1 MLLPFFR
8 PGPGRPLI
16 WLSLGSNSPAAPA
29 MLARAR
35 AGIAA
40 LPGCELLAASSIY
53 ETEPQGYADQPWF
66 HNQVLAVTA
75 AETDPVRFLASLL
88 ALETRL
94 GRRRAGP
101 RFGPRC
107 IDIDLLL
114 FGDAL
119 LAEPVCALPH
129 PRLCERAFC
138 LVPMLELA
146 PDLVI
151 NGVAAA
157 DLLARLA
164 YRREGNKI
172 FQ

>member
-1 MLLPFFR
+1 
-8 PGPGRPLI
+8 
-16 WLSLGSNSPAAPA
+16 

-40 LPGCELLAASSIY
+40 LPGCALLAASSIY

-75 AETDPVRFLASLL
+75 AEPDPARLLRSLL

-94 GRRRAGP
+94 GRRRDGP

-114 FGDAL
+114 YGDVL
-119 LAEPVCALPH
+119 LDDPVCALPH

-138 LVPMLELA
+138 LVPLLELA
-146 PDLVI
+146 PDLVV

-157 DLLARLA
+157 ELLARLA
-164 YRREGNKI
+164 FRREGNKI